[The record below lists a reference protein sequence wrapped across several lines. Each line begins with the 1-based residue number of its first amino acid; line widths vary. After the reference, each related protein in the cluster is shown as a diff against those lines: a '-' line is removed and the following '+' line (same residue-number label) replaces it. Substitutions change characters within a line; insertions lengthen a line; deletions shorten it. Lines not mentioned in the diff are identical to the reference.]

1 MGGTFDPI
9 HLGHLR
15 AAENAREALGLD
27 RVVFV
32 PAAQPPHRV
41 GPEAPALD
49 RFCMA
54 ALATA
59 PHGPFE
65 ASDLEL
71 RRGGTSYTVDT
82 VGALLAERPSSLW
95 LIVGSDTFVEMTGWR
110 DAARIFASCH
120 VAVVPRPGE
129 EGLAPAPPFAD
140 ARGVSLVPGPTL
152 PISATSVRARVREG
166 KSVRYLVPDPV
177 ADYIV
182 KRGLYAPGRP
192 GGTSA

>member
-32 PAAQPPHRV
+32 PAAQPPHRP
-41 GPEAPALD
+41 GPGASALD
-49 RFCMA
+49 RFAMA

-59 PHGPFE
+59 AHRPFE

-71 RRGGTSYTVDT
+71 RRGGPSYTIDT
-82 VGALLAERPSSLW
+82 VAALLAERPGSLC
-95 LIVGSDTFVEMTGWR
+95 LIVGSDTFEEMTGWR

-129 EGLAPAPPFAD
+129 EGVPPAPPFEETA
-140 ARGVSLVPGPTL
+140 GVSLVPGPTL
-152 PISATSVRARVREG
+152 PISATTVRARVREG
-166 KSVRYLVPDPV
+166 RSVRYLVPDPV
-177 ADYIV
+177 ADYIA
-182 KRGLYAPGRP
+182 KRGLY
-192 GGTSA
+192 S